1 MMQSAMTPR
10 ENRRFP
16 RMVVD
21 CPIEYRPVDSDE
33 ARQGLARNI
42 SGNGMLFV
50 ARERERPVVGAV
62 LEVQVRP
69 GHPSIPALD
78 ALVEIVR
85 VQETTD
91 ASGSLETDGD
101 FEIGAVI
108 LSMK

>member
-1 MMQSAMTPR
+1 MQSAMTPQ

-16 RMVVD
+16 RMVID
-21 CPIEYRPVDSDE
+21 CPIEYRPIDSDE
-33 ARQGLARNI
+33 PRQGQARNI

-50 ARERERPVVGAV
+50 AHERERPTVGSI
-62 LEVQVRP
+62 LEIQVRP

-85 VQETTD
+85 VQETAPPGGGD
-91 ASGSLETDGD
+91 ED